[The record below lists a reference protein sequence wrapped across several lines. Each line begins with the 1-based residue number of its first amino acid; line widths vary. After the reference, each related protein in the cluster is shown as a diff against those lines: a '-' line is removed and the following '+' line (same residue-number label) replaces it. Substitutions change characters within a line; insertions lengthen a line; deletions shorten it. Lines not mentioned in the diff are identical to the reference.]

1 MSHPCPT
8 RGAEVARIKHRQR
21 ADGGVSFQVC
31 WVLGGGRA
39 SAGVKEQAETFTDL
53 NRAKAFKLDVEH
65 ARHQWPAGWVKGG
78 GYVDPDE
85 AQPTGPTVGDVV
97 DRFWPALARRVQRG
111 RLKAYTLHRYKRTW
125 ALHLEPFFGGLAF
138 ADTTVADVEDW
149 VDTEVDAGSAA
160 KSIRNWHG
168 LLHSIM
174 AYGQQRQQLR
184 ADNPCAATEL
194 PEVDHK
200 AARQVRFFTDA
211 EWTTFRSAL
220 RDDVVLLCD
229 YLLATGLRWGEVS
242 ALRVGDLT
250 ANGDDEIAAH
260 IVRAWSGRSPDDPDP
275 IDWAAGEAK
284 VWKLGPPKNKR
295 SRYVVVSGGV
305 ARRLG
310 EHIAGRGAGE
320 FAFTR
325 RRQPWRY
332 DGFHEDRWK
341 PACKTV
347 ATTIPGKRFT
357 PHMLRHTCVVWAL
370 AQGARIEQVSE
381 MLGHSSIQITYD
393 IYGGLLDLRD
403 PTVARAMA
411 AAMAGTGRI
420 TAGR

>member
-1 MSHPCPT
+1 
-8 RGAEVARIKHRQR
+8 VARIKHRQR
-21 ADGGVSFQVC
+21 ADGGVSYQVC
-31 WVLGGGRA
+31 WVLGGGRS
-39 SAGVKEQAETFTDL
+39 SAGVKEQAETFTSL

-65 ARHQWPAGWVKGG
+65 AGHQWPVGWVKGQ
-78 GYVDPDE
+78 GYVEPDE
-85 AQPTGPTVGDVV
+85 AQSTGPTVRAVV
-97 DRFWPALARRVQRG
+97 ALFWRALDRREQRA

-125 ALHLEPFFGGLAF
+125 ALHLEPSFGGLAF
-138 ADTTVADVEDW
+138 ADVTLADVEDW

-174 AYGQQRQQLR
+174 AYGQQREQLR
-184 ADNPCAATEL
+184 PDNPCAAAEL

-200 AARQVRFFTDA
+200 TARQIRFFTDA
-211 EWTTFRSAL
+211 EWRTFRPAL
-220 RDDVVLLCD
+220 KDDVLLLCD
-229 YLLATGLRWGEVS
+229 YLLATGLRWGEVA

-250 ANGDDEIAAH
+250 VNQDDEIVAH
-260 IVRAWSGRSPDDPDP
+260 VVRAWSGRSPDDPDP

-295 SRYVVVSGGV
+295 SRYVVVSGDV

-310 EHIAGRGAGE
+310 EHIVGRGADE
-320 FAFTR
+320 YVFTG

-332 DGFHEDRWK
+332 GDFHEERWK
-341 PACKTV
+341 PACQAV
-347 ATTIPGKRFT
+347 ASTIPRKRFT

-403 PTVARAMA
+403 ATVARAMA
-411 AAMAGTGRI
+411 AAMAGTGR
-420 TAGR
+420 TNTNW

>member
-1 MSHPCPT
+1 M
-8 RGAEVARIKHRQR
+8 ARIRRRPR

-39 SAGVKEQAETFTDL
+39 ADGAREQAETFTDL
-53 NRAKAFKLDVEH
+53 NRAQAFKLDVEH
-65 ARHQWPAGWVKGG
+65 ADHQWPDGWIRGE
-78 GYVDPDE
+78 GYVDRDDP
-85 AQPTGPTVGDVV
+85 PPSGPTVGDVA
-97 DRFWPALARRVQRG
+97 DQFWPALDRRVQRG

-125 ALHLEPFFGGLAF
+125 ALHLEPTFGGLAF
-138 ADTTVADVEDW
+138 PDVSVADVEDW
-149 VDTEVDAGSAA
+149 VDTEIDAGSSA

-174 AYGQQRQQLR
+174 AYGQQRERLR
-184 ADNPCAATEL
+184 PDNPCAATEL
-194 PEVDHK
+194 PEVAHR
-200 AARQVRFFTDA
+200 AARQIRFFA
-211 EWTTFRSAL
+211 NGEWTAFRSAL
-220 RDDVVLLCD
+220 KSDVVLLCD

-250 ANGDDEIAAH
+250 PSGDDEIVAH

-275 IDWAAGEAK
+275 IDWVAGEAK

-295 SRYVVVSGGV
+295 SRYVVVSGDV

-310 EHIAGRGAGE
+310 EHVLGRE
-320 FAFTR
+320 PDEYVFTR
-325 RRQPWRY
+325 RKQPWRY

-341 PACKTV
+341 LACQEV
-347 ATTIPGKRFT
+347 AARFPGKRFT

-403 PTVARAMA
+403 PAVARVMA
-411 AAMAGTGRI
+411 AAMAAHGTTSDGQPVL
-420 TAGR
+420 AANDA

>member
-1 MSHPCPT
+1 
-8 RGAEVARIKHRQR
+8 
-21 ADGGVSFQVC
+21 
-31 WVLGGGRA
+31 
-39 SAGVKEQAETFTDL
+39 VKEQAETFTDL

-65 ARHQWPAGWVKGG
+65 ARHQWPVGWVKGE

-85 AQPTGPTVGDVV
+85 AQPTGPTVSDVAEM
-97 DRFWPALARRVQRG
+97 FWPALARRVQRG
-111 RLKAYTLHRYKRTW
+111 RLKAYTLHRYKRAW

-138 ADTTVADVEDW
+138 ADVTVADVEDW

-174 AYGQQRQQLR
+174 TYGQQRRQLR
-184 ADNPCAATEL
+184 PDNPCAGTEL

-200 AARQVRFFTDA
+200 TARQIRFFSDG
-211 EWTTFRSAL
+211 EWTAFRSAL
-220 RDDVVLLCD
+220 KDDVVLLCD

-250 ANGDDEIAAH
+250 VNRRDEIVAH
-260 IVRAWSGRSPDDPDP
+260 VVRAWSGRSPDDPDL

-295 SRYVVVSGGV
+295 SRYVVVSGDV

-310 EHIAGRGAGE
+310 KHIADRGTDE
-320 FAFTR
+320 YVFTR

-341 PACKTV
+341 PACQAV
-347 ATTIPGKRFT
+347 ASTMPGKRFT

-411 AAMAGTGRI
+411 AAMAGTGWTGKR
-420 TAGR
+420 

>member
-1 MSHPCPT
+1 M
-8 RGAEVARIKHRQR
+8 ARIKHRQR
-21 ADGGVSFQVC
+21 ADGGVSYQVC

-65 ARHQWPAGWVKGG
+65 AGNQWPAGWVKGE
-78 GYVDPDE
+78 GYIDRDE
-85 AQPTGPTVGDVV
+85 ARPTGPTVGDVV
-97 DRFWPALARRVQRG
+97 EVFWPALDRRVQRG
-111 RLKAYTLHRYKRTW
+111 RLKAYTLHRYKRIW
-125 ALHLEPFFGGLAF
+125 ALHLEPTFGGLAF
-138 ADTTVADVEDW
+138 AGVTLADAEDW
-149 VDTEVDAGSAA
+149 VDTEVAGSAA

-168 LLHSIM
+168 LLYSIM

-184 ADNPCAATEL
+184 PDNPCAATEL

-200 AARQVRFFTDA
+200 AARQVRFFSDA
-211 EWTTFRSAL
+211 EWAGFRPAL

-229 YLLATGLRWGEVS
+229 YLLATGLRWGEAS

-250 ANGDDEIAAH
+250 ANGHDEIAAH
-260 IVRAWSGRSPDDPDP
+260 VVRAWSGRSPDDPDP

-295 SRYVVVSGGV
+295 SRYVVVSGDV

-310 EHIAGRGAGE
+310 AHIVGRGPDE
-320 FAFTR
+320 YVFTR

-332 DGFHEDRWK
+332 GDFHEERWK
-341 PACKTV
+341 PACTTV
-347 ATTIPGKRFT
+347 ASTIPGKRFT

-403 PTVARAMA
+403 ATVARAMA
-411 AAMAGTGRI
+411 AAMAGTGR
-420 TAGR
+420 TTTNWRPRA